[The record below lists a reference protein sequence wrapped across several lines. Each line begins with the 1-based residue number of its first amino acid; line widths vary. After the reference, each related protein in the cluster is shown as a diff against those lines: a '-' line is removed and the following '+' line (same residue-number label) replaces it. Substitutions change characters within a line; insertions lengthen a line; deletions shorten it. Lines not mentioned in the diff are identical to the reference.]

1 MNFILVHV
9 TVWVTMEGGE
19 YKQKCISPVAIL
31 GLLEHISIF
40 FFLNSILIT
49 RGITFF
55 KKGEIFVSYG

>member
-1 MNFILVHV
+1 
-9 TVWVTMEGGE
+9 MEGGE